1 MELFLIALVLFPAC
15 WLFDVIFD
23 GTTENAEKDMHDMF
37 GTGIIGFILGGGAIF
52 LFILMMAVI
61 LAL

>member
-23 GTTENAEKDMHDMF
+23 GTAENAEKDMHDMF

-52 LFILMMAVI
+52 LFSS
-61 LAL
+61 